1 MLSFYYDRSVDLKG
15 GKSQVQGPG
24 DKGESYDVSN
34 TSFPVAVSVGE
45 NDNVM
50 IFAPLNTII
59 FRILQRLN
67 IVNMA

>member
-1 MLSFYYDRSVDLKG
+1 MFL
-15 GKSQVQGPG
+15 
-24 DKGESYDVSN
+24 N